1 MIRAVLRYLGQAVV
15 LAIGAAIV
23 AYFSIQPS
31 YEAFPADRAQI
42 KLSFAHVG
50 KPKGECRR
58 LSREELAALPPN
70 MRRPTKCPRERLP
83 LKLELEVD
91 GQVLF
96 AGVLEP
102 TGIAKDL
109 PSRVYEKIEIA
120 PGAHL
125 VIARLRDSAREE
137 GFDYVREAEVTLA
150 PREILVIDFMA
161 DRGGF
166 LFL

>member
-1 MIRAVLRYLGQAVV
+1 MIRRVLRYLGQAVV

-58 LSREELAALPPN
+58 LTREELAALPPN
-70 MRRPTKCPRERLP
+70 MRRPTKCPRERVP
-83 LKLELEVD
+83 LRIELEVD
-91 GQVLF
+91 GALLF
-96 AGVLEP
+96 ADTIEA
-102 TGIAKDL
+102 TGLAKDL
-109 PSRVYEKIEIA
+109 PAHVYEKLEIS
-120 PGAHL
+120 PGAHR
-125 VIARLRDSAREE
+125 VVARLRDSARAE
-137 GFDYVREAEVTLA
+137 GFDYVREAEITLVA
-150 PREILVIDFMA
+150 REILVVDFMA

>member
-1 MIRAVLRYLGQAVV
+1 MIRLALRYLGQAVV

-23 AYFSIQPS
+23 AYFSILPS
-31 YEAFPADRAQI
+31 YEAFPPDRAQI

-58 LSREELAALPPN
+58 LTREELAALPAN
-70 MRRPTKCPRERLP
+70 MRKPTKCPRERLP
-83 LKLELEVD
+83 LRVELEVD
-91 GQVLF
+91 GTLLF
-96 AGVLEP
+96 ADTLEP
-102 TGIAKDL
+102 TGVAGDL
-109 PSRVYEKIEIA
+109 PARVYEKLAVA
-120 PGAHL
+120 PGAHR
-125 VIARLRDSAREE
+125 VVARLRDSARED
-137 GFDYVREAEVTLA
+137 GFDYVREAELTLA